1 MYTDEPKPWEDLRN
15 AVVLSAVFDYKKLL
29 RKREKI
35 TLNCSVYAQK
45 NEICAKIAAL
55 EKFFTSNYFFDLA
68 GINGRRVILHV
79 QEVIANEQKRSSGK
93 RQ

>member
-29 RKREKI
+29 RMREKV
-35 TLNCSVYAQK
+35 TLNYATTAK
-45 NEICAKIAAL
+45 KDEICAKIAAL

-68 GINGRRVILHV
+68 GINGRRVILHA
-79 QEVIANEQKRSSGK
+79 QEVIANEQKRSAHK
-93 RQ
+93 R